1 VWFCSLDINRVLPT
15 AVARATYGLP
25 YCFGAAR
32 HERRGNELHT
42 FVNRRW
48 PRGEAS
54 TQIHL
59 EIGEEINHPTPL
71 EVFLS
76 ARWGLYSLSRSKHI
90 RYAPVSHPQWSLQRA
105 KIISLQDSLI
115 EAAGFGRPHGDAHV
129 MFSAGVPVRVGIPK
143 IS

>member
-1 VWFCSLDINRVLPT
+1 VNVRTYVIRDGVPGVWFCSLDINRVLPT

-48 PRGEAS
+48 PRVEAS

-59 EIGEEINHPTPL
+59 EIGEEITHPTPL
-71 EVFLS
+71 EIFLS
-76 ARWGLYSLSRSKHI
+76 ARVQSTSVMRLFRTRNGFCNEQKSFRYKI
-90 RYAPVSHPQWSLQRA
+90 R
-105 KIISLQDSLI
+105 
-115 EAAGFGRPHGDAHV
+115 
-129 MFSAGVPVRVGIPK
+129 
-143 IS
+143 

>member
-1 VWFCSLDINRVLPT
+1 
-15 AVARATYGLP
+15 LP